1 MQLKNYIYQWITNEK
16 VFLIPDSVRNRARQQ
31 KHILVLDM
39 DETLVYT
46 RREGKPS
53 HSNYTRTQVD

>member
-1 MQLKNYIYQWITNEK
+1 M
-16 VFLIPDSVRNRARQQ
+16 PDAVRSKACQRR
-31 KHILVLDM
+31 HILVLDM

-53 HSNYTRTQVD
+53 HSKYFRTEVDLP

>member
-1 MQLKNYIYQWITNEK
+1 MPDAVRSKANKN
-16 VFLIPDSVRNRARQQ
+16 

-53 HSNYTRTQVD
+53 HSNYFKTEVELP